1 MIKTWSTETWRK
13 GTHYGNIG
21 RKAILGQEWS
31 ICKGPEAGVGF
42 PGAQMVK
49 NLPARQETLVRSL
62 GWKYPLEKGTA
73 THSCILA
80 WRSPQ
85 TEEPGGLWSVGLQT
99 VGHDW
104 ATNTSLSLRP
114 GVGLAGLKDTE
125 GVSVVRAEWARRGQ
139 GLGVMGPRLG
149 ARAGMSLAVILVF
162 ILR

>member
-1 MIKTWSTETWRK
+1 MEGGEFYRTKL
-13 GTHYGNIG
+13 GNIKYDQDMKNRDMKKG
-21 RKAILGQEWS
+21 DTLWEYREEGQEWS

-99 VGHDW
+99 VGHD
-104 ATNTSLSLRP
+104 
-114 GVGLAGLKDTE
+114 
-125 GVSVVRAEWARRGQ
+125 
-139 GLGVMGPRLG
+139 
-149 ARAGMSLAVILVF
+149 
-162 ILR
+162 